1 MDEIIVIRA
10 ADPDGSIFKAIV
22 NALKGK
28 RAEVVHINAPASSV
42 LRIGKLE
49 IDHEHRL
56 VLMAGREVR
65 LNHGEYAILYCMA
78 SSPGQVFSKA
88 QLYADVFPNGFVKE
102 EIILGNIADLTHE
115 LSKRNIANILPA
127 KTDCSGGRI
136 PKTGHQLGNRGL
148 AGARWADNSGHGTG
162 LRRE

>member
-10 ADPDGSIFKAIV
+10 TDPDGSIFKAIV

-49 IDHEHRL
+49 IDHENRL

-88 QLYADVFPNGFVKE
+88 QLYTAAWGE
-102 EIILGNIADLTHE
+102 EYLHGANSVENIIWRLRKKLEPDP
-115 LSKRNIANILPA
+115 RNPIYI
-127 KTDCSGGRI
+127 KTVIGMGYKMVVPENTDRQW
-136 PKTGHQLGNRGL
+136 K
-148 AGARWADNSGHGTG
+148 
-162 LRRE
+162 

>member
-88 QLYADVFPNGFVKE
+88 QLYTAA
-102 EIILGNIADLTHE
+102 IIWRLRQKLEQDPKHPFYI
-115 LSKRNIANILPA
+115 
-127 KTDCSGGRI
+127 KTVVRSGYKIDGST
-136 PKTGHQLGNRGL
+136 K
-148 AGARWADNSGHGTG
+148 
-162 LRRE
+162 

>member
-49 IDHEHRL
+49 IDHENRL

-65 LNHGEYAILYCMA
+65 LNHGEYAMLYCMA
-78 SSPGQVFSKA
+78 SAPGQVFSKA
-88 QLYADVFPNGFVKE
+88 QLYAAAWGE
-102 EIILGNIADLTHE
+102 EYL
-115 LSKRNIANILPA
+115 
-127 KTDCSGGRI
+127 
-136 PKTGHQLGNRGL
+136 
-148 AGARWADNSGHGTG
+148 HGTNSVENIIWR
-162 LRRE
+162 LRKKLENDPKHPAYIKTVIGAGYRLQISTEEEHRK